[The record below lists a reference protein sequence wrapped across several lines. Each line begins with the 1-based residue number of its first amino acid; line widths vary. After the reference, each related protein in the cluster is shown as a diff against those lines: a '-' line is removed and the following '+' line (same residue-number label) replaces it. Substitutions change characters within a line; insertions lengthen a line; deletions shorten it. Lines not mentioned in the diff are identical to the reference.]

1 MTLWHK
7 TFQTLKVIETHV
19 IAACAMCVF
28 FIGNRRSQNTIPIPS
43 MPLSWCC
50 PVVLKEKSSALL
62 LFFT

>member
-28 FIGNRRSQNTIPIPS
+28 FIGNSTLPQNTS
-43 MPLSWCC
+43 PLAQIFY
-50 PVVLKEKSSALL
+50 K
-62 LFFT
+62 FFMLVFSPLVP

>member
-28 FIGNRRSQNTIPIPS
+28 FIGNSTLPQNTS
-43 MPLSWCC
+43 PLWHRF
-50 PVVLKEKSSALL
+50 L
-62 LFFT
+62 